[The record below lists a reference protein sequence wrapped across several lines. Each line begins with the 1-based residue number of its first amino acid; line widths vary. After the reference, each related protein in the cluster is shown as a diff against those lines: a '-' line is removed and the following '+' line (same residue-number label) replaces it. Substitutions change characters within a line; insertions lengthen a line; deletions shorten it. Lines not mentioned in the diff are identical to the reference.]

1 MQSLSFR
8 CRVTLSNI
16 YKLVLFSIVKL
27 SNKSDLCLILHVLK
41 FKASQSLQLFL
52 TFIAKIDI
60 NIENLEYMY
69 INKQNIINFMN
80 SIKKITYFM

>member
-27 SNKSDLCLILHVLK
+27 SNKSDLCLIFYILK
-41 FKASQSLQLFL
+41 SKASQSLQLFL
-52 TFIAKIDI
+52 TSIANIDI

-80 SIKKITYFM
+80 